1 MMTKRW
7 IKTVLFIKLVLLWIF
22 SWIPF
27 PGGEGILNNAID
39 RAYKRALNDF
49 RNSKIDEKNAE
60 MKKNGVN
67 LKNLNKKL

>member
-1 MMTKRW
+1 MTKRW
-7 IKTVLFIKLVLLWIF
+7 IKTFLFIKLVLLWIF

-27 PGGEGILNNAID
+27 PGSGGILNNAID
-39 RAYKRALNDF
+39 REYKRALNDF
-49 RNSKIDEKNAE
+49 RNRKIDEKNAE

>member
-1 MMTKRW
+1 MAKRW
-7 IKTVLFIKLVLLWIF
+7 IKTFQLIKLALLCF
-22 SWIPF
+22 LSWIPF
-27 PGGEGILNNAID
+27 PGGGGSLNNAIN

-49 RNSKIDEKNAE
+49 HNSKVDEKNAE